1 MHHHMYIYGHRWPVT
16 KRIYD
21 ATLHLPRQ
29 FAGYRI
35 LGNVDT
41 ALLATLE
48 VGDIGG
54 GCLARAGLE
63 PTTSSTI
70 AQ

>member
-1 MHHHMYIYGHRWPVT
+1 MQHYIYP
-16 KRIYD
+16 D
-21 ATLHLPRQ
+21 SLQATVHWAMWTPR
-29 FAGYRI
+29 YS
-35 LGNVDT
+35 
-41 ALLATLE
+41 LATLE